1 MFAAALAAAS
11 ESETPEQRT
20 TLKRLVTRLVG
31 YPCKIACQRE
41 DGSMNWVEIYVM
53 SERRGRVT
61 DYLEIQPSGAV
72 GVIFDLYDDPEKP
85 VVGDLSDRCD
95 AYNAREGLE
104 FVEHDGGS
112 DSDDEEDDEATGVRT
127 DGEHDG
133 GEESE

>member
-1 MFAAALAAAS
+1 
-11 ESETPEQRT
+11 
-20 TLKRLVTRLVG
+20 
-31 YPCKIACQRE
+31 
-41 DGSMNWVEIYVM
+41 MNWVEIYVM

-95 AYNAREGLE
+95 AYTAREGLE

-112 DSDDEEDDEATGVRT
+112 DSDDEEEEDDEATGVRT
-127 DGEHDG
+127 DGEHDD

>member
-1 MFAAALAAAS
+1 M
-11 ESETPEQRT
+11 
-20 TLKRLVTRLVG
+20 G
-31 YPCKIACQRE
+31 YPCKIACQL
-41 DGSMNWVEIYVM
+41 DDSSTNYVEIYVM

-112 DSDDEEDDEATGVRT
+112 DSEEEEEEDDEATGVRA
-127 DGEHDG
+127 EHDD